1 MSETAQDLFREML
14 KAEIGPLLR
23 DLGFVGS
30 GQAFRLPTPSG
41 YALLGFQKS
50 TTSTRESVK
59 FTVNLRVYTQ
69 DEWDYVGSPGKEPSP
84 NMGYLAGWEERIGT
98 SCPPADRW
106 WTLTATTRDAVVA
119 DLRSV
124 LQEHAVP
131 ALKERAAS
139 LLP

>member
-1 MSETAQDLFREML
+1 M
-14 KAEIGPLLR
+14 
-23 DLGFVGS
+23 GS

-69 DEWDYVGSPGKEPSP
+69 DEWDYVGSPGNGGIAEH
-84 NMGYLAGWEERIGT
+84 GLLRWLGRTHRE
-98 SCPPADRW
+98 PPAFPN
-106 WTLTATTRDAVVA
+106 
-119 DLRSV
+119 RSV
-124 LQEHAVP
+124 VDGHGHYTRCRCCRSEGRAARHAVP
-131 ALKERAAS
+131 ALNERAAS